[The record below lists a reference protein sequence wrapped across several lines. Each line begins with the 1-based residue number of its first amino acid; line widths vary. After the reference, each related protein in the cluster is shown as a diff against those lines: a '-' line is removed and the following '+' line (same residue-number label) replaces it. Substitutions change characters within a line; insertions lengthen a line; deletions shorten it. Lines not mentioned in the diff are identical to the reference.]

1 MPGVFR
7 GKVTTGCGRWRVPR
21 VCRVI
26 LPALLLASLLPLSSP
41 HAQAQE
47 SGTSAADVIEY
58 VARWRSEPPGSNT
71 AALTALYY
79 MLPGDVCDSPPSGTG
94 IVDGHRD
101 VTTGVITPTYGS
113 VADALACTVGVGQ
126 ASASPLGT

>member
-1 MPGVFR
+1 MPG
-7 GKVTTGCGRWRVPR
+7 GLKGNVTTFCGSWSARR

-26 LPALLLASLLPLSSP
+26 LPALLLASLLPLLSP

-71 AALTALYY
+71 AANTALYY
-79 MLPGDVCDSPPSGTG
+79 MLPGDVCDSPPPGTG
-94 IVDGHRD
+94 TVDGHRD
-101 VTTGVITPTYGS
+101 VTTKNEPES
-113 VADALACTVGVGQ
+113 
-126 ASASPLGT
+126 